1 MKSLL
6 YREDENNMT
15 TKRTFFSLRKL
26 TIGLIPVTFAV
37 LATVHTKHV
46 RADAQ
51 DELVVANVIKEE
63 AQPTETPSNDETTN
77 ETNVESNT
85 EPTEGST
92 SVENISVS
100 TPKTETLSE
109 PSEETDTTS
118 NLANT
123 PNSPKVE
130 TKSESSEGTAK
141 EDVIDWNKVIYEV
154 GDDKNVAITDYTY
167 EEADLEKEWTVLLP
181 NTYDFIQKGI
191 IDENH
196 IATISSDAM
205 TKIVIDRST
214 YIPGTN
220 KIADKIT
227 IKVSENGDSKLKI
240 SDRGLS
246 FKNEQYEF
254 VKNLSQLD
262 LSNLNTEEIT
272 DIRSMFEGSNL
283 EKIDLSGWNTS
294 NAESSFRAFAFSEK
308 LTHLDISGWS
318 DEGPGDISYI
328 LNGLT
333 NLRYLNISNWNWIR
347 VFIEIEDRNVLKTSP
362 NLEVLMAEN
371 FKNLTWPA
379 YYNLGNN
386 TSWIDLS
393 TRKIPQWILDPK
405 NVPPI
410 EEVDEHEKY
419 YYDIMRNYF
428 AFQSNH
434 PLIIIAPDDFGN
446 RSAWSD
452 DSNPD
457 LKRPTEINLNVN
469 FVAEGTSEA
478 VKVDLENFMFPSIDD
493 LNNTIDQK
501 IRAAVGEK
509 VDLTKYDF
517 TYEIPVTDAEIEKD
531 HATLI
536 RKLIGTYQVKLIH
549 KIAQSTE
556 SKTVKRT
563 INVITPNDC
572 IKEIT
577 QEAVF
582 TRNVSTDLV
591 TEQSTYTDFVSQDG
605 NTLATL
611 EEYIPVAIPGYT
623 PSIPKIDT
631 LEVTADS
638 TPEDITITYKKVEN
652 NTSIDENKLT
662 PTPSKETPTTNP
674 VSDTTPTNTIE
685 TTEEKLTMS
694 DDNNQPETE
703 TKTSEEKL
711 IVKQNKQS
719 KTKVNKISHLVNK
732 VGQKQSKPTETKAN
746 LPQTGEKQTALFVGL
761 SVLLASLG
769 LFTASKKKTEE

>member
-85 EPTEGST
+85 EPTEAST

-100 TPKTETLSE
+100 TSTTETLSE

-118 NLANT
+118 NLATT
-123 PNSPKVE
+123 PNSSKVGTTSE
-130 TKSESSEGTAK
+130 TSEAIAK

-154 GDDKNVAITDYTY
+154 GEDMNVAITDYTY
-167 EEADLEKEWTVLLP
+167 EAADLEKEWTVLLP

-205 TKIVIDRST
+205 RKIVLDRST

-220 KIADKIT
+220 KIADKIA

-240 SDRGLS
+240 SDRDLYFG
-246 FKNEQYEF
+246 NEQYEF
-254 VKNLSQLD
+254 IKNLAQLD
-262 LSNLNTEEIT
+262 LSNLDTEEIT

-283 EKIDLSGWNTS
+283 EKLDLSGWNTS
-294 NAESSFRAFAFSEK
+294 NAVSSFRAFAYSKK
-308 LTHLDISGWS
+308 LTHLDISNWS
-318 DEGPGDISYI
+318 DEGPGDISYM

-333 NLRYLNISNWNWIR
+333 NLRYLNISNWNWNRI
-347 VFIEIEDRNVLKTSP
+347 FIEIEDRNVLQTSP

-371 FKNLTWPA
+371 FKNLTWPI
-379 YYNLGNN
+379 YYKVFL
-386 TSWIDLS
+386 WFF
-393 TRKIPQWILDPK
+393 DPK

-410 EEVDEHEKY
+410 EEVDEHGKY
-419 YYDIMRNYF
+419 YYNIMRNYF

-434 PLIIIAPDDFGN
+434 PLIIIAPDDFGD

-452 DSNPD
+452 DSNPE
-457 LKRPTEINLNVN
+457 LKRPTEINLKVN

-478 VKVDLENFMFPSIDD
+478 MKADLENFMFPSIDD

-509 VDLTKYDF
+509 VDLTKYDL
-517 TYEIPVTDAEIEKD
+517 TYEIPVSDAEIEKD
-531 HATLI
+531 PATLI
-536 RKLIGTYQVKLIH
+536 RKLTGTYQVKLTH
-549 KIAQSTE
+549 KFAQSTE

-563 INVITPNDC
+563 ITVITPNKST
-572 IKEIT
+572 KEII

-582 TRNVSTDLV
+582 TRNVSKDLV
-591 TEQSTYTDFVSQDG
+591 TEQSTFTNFVSQDG
-605 NTLATL
+605 HTLSVL
-611 EEYIPVAIPGYT
+611 PEYIPATIPGYT
-623 PSIPKIDT
+623 PSIPKVDA
-631 LEVTADS
+631 LEVTGDS
-638 TPEDITITYKKVEN
+638 TPEDVTITYKKVET
-652 NTSIDENKLT
+652 NTSIDENKPAPT
-662 PTPSKETPTTNP
+662 PTDETPTTEP
-674 VSDTTPTNTIE
+674 TSDTTTTETTE
-685 TTEEKLTMS
+685 TTEEKLTIS
-694 DDNNQPETE
+694 DDNNEPETE

-711 IVKQNKQS
+711 VVKQNKQS
-719 KTKVNKISHLVNK
+719 KAKVNKISQLANK
-732 VGQKQSKPTETKAN
+732 VRQNQTKSTETKAT
-746 LPQTGEKQTALFVGL
+746 LPQTGKKQTALFVGL

>member
-1 MKSLL
+1 MQ
-6 YREDENNMT
+6 EE
-15 TKRTFFSLRKL
+15 
-26 TIGLIPVTFAV
+26 PA
-37 LATVHTKHV
+37 
-46 RADAQ
+46 
-51 DELVVANVIKEE
+51 VANVIKEE
-63 AQPTETPSNDETTN
+63 APPTETPSNGETTN

-85 EPTEGST
+85 EPTEAST

-100 TPKTETLSE
+100 TPTTETLSE
-109 PSEETDTTS
+109 STEETDTTS
-118 NLANT
+118 NLAAT
-123 PNSPKVE
+123 PNSSKVVTTSE
-130 TKSESSEGTAK
+130 TSEATAK

-154 GDDKNVAITDYTY
+154 GKDMNVAIADYTY
-167 EEADLEKEWTVLLP
+167 EAADLEKEWTVLLP

-205 TKIVIDRST
+205 RKIVLDRST

-220 KIADKIT
+220 KIADKIA

-240 SDRGLS
+240 SDRDLYFG
-246 FKNEQYEF
+246 NEQYEF
-254 VKNLSQLD
+254 IKNLAQLD
-262 LSNLNTEEIT
+262 LSNLDTEEIT

-283 EKIDLSGWNTS
+283 EKLDLSGWNTS
-294 NAESSFRAFAFSEK
+294 NAVSSFRAFAYSKK
-308 LTHLDISGWS
+308 LTHLDISNWS
-318 DEGPGDISYI
+318 DEGPGDISYM

-379 YYNLGNN
+379 YYNLGYN
-386 TSWIDLS
+386 TSWIDLR
-393 TRKIPQWILDPK
+393 TRKTPEWILDPK
-405 NVPPI
+405 SVPPI
-410 EEVDEHEKY
+410 EEVEEHVKY

-434 PLIIIAPDDFGN
+434 PLIIISSDDFGDQ
-446 RSAWSD
+446 SAWSD

-469 FVAEGTSEA
+469 FVAEGSTEA
-478 VKVDLENFMFPSIDD
+478 MKADLENFMFPSIDD
-493 LNNTIDQK
+493 LNATIDQK
-501 IRAAVGEK
+501 IRAAVGQK
-509 VDLTKYDF
+509 VDLNKYDL

-531 HATLI
+531 PATLI
-536 RKLIGTYQVKLIH
+536 RKLTGTYQVKLTH

-563 INVITPNDC
+563 INVITPNDG

-605 NTLATL
+605 STSAILP
-611 EEYIPVAIPGYT
+611 EYIPAAIPGYT
-623 PSIPKIDT
+623 PSIPKVDT

-652 NTSIDENKLT
+652 NTSTAENK
-662 PTPSKETPTTNP
+662 PAPAPSEETSTTDP
-674 VSDTTPTNTIE
+674 VSDTSPTNPTV
-685 TTEEKLTMS
+685 TTEEKLTMA

-711 IVKQNKQS
+711 VVKQSKQS

-732 VGQKQSKPTETKAN
+732 VVQKRPKPTETKAT
-746 LPQTGEKQTALFVGL
+746 LPQTGEKRTALFVGL